1 MCNSRYSRENDY
13 LCGMEIKE
21 LTSLTDS
28 QVADVLR
35 LMAVLDDTVA
45 VTPEMLRAAAEAPET
60 HFFAAVQSGHIV
72 GCASLCL
79 TRHPLGLKGG
89 IEDVVVS
96 PSCRGLGLGRR
107 LMEHII
113 GYARGLAP
121 IELHLTSR
129 PSRVAANKLYLSLG
143 FQPHQTNVYKMP
155 VLSSGPCSE

>member
-1 MCNSRYSRENDY
+1 MCNSRYSTENDY
-13 LCGMEIKE
+13 LCRMEIKE
-21 LTSLTDS
+21 LTSLTEA
-28 QVADVLR
+28 QVADLLN

-60 HFFAAVQSGHIV
+60 HLFAAVEGGHIV
-72 GCASLCL
+72 GCASLCI

-89 IEDVVVS
+89 VEDVVVS
-96 PSCRGLGLGRR
+96 PACRGMGLGRK

-129 PSRVAANKLYLSLG
+129 PSRVAANQLYVSLG

-155 VLSSGPCSE
+155 VLSSGPGLA